1 MSRESFESVLERLL
15 AERRHNR
22 RRFVGRAGSAAL
34 ATSALGAFLSACGGA
49 EGEGDDDGSTAERPS
64 AASHPK
70 EEFDE
75 VVFSNW
81 PLYIDKK
88 VLKDFRAKTGAKVK
102 YIEDIND
109 NQEFFGKVRQPLE
122 RGDGIGR
129 DLVALTDWMAGRW
142 IRLNY
147 VEPLDK
153 KNIPNEVNL
162 RDNLRNV
169 PFDKGRKFSL
179 PWQSGMTAIGYD
191 AKQTGGDVTSIDQF
205 FDPKYKG
212 KVTMLSDA
220 REAASFVLLMQ
231 GKRPEDATLDD
242 VLGAIEFVDEQ
253 NRKGHIRRF
262 TGNDYTKD
270 LSAGDIAM
278 AHAYSGDVIQLQA
291 DNANLKFSIPEQ
303 GAVLWS
309 DNMMIPQKPRTAYG
323 AEVFMNY
330 VYDPAVA
337 AKIAAYV
344 NYVTPVKGTQEI
356 LAGSDPKLAED
367 PLIFPTAQ
375 DVSRLSGYPN
385 LSVEEEQEMNEAF
398 EQVVGA

>member
-1 MSRESFESVLERLL
+1 MPRESFESALERMLV
-15 AERRHNR
+15 EQRHNR

-34 ATSALGAFLSACGGA
+34 ATSVMGAFLSACGGA
-49 EGEGDDDGSTAERPS
+49 EGQGGGEEGAERET
-64 AASHPK
+64 ASHPK
-70 EEFDE
+70 EAFDE

-88 VLKDFRAKTGAKVK
+88 VLKDFRSEHQARVK

-122 RGDGIGR
+122 REDGIGR

-142 IRLNY
+142 IRLDY

-169 PFDKGRKFSL
+169 SFDRGRRFSL

-191 AKQTGGDVTSIDQF
+191 AKQTGGEVTSIEQF

-220 REAASFVLLMQ
+220 REAASMVLFMQ
-231 GKRPEDATLDD
+231 GKRPDEASIDD
-242 VLGAIEFVDEQ
+242 VLAAIEYVDEQ
-253 NRKGHIRRF
+253 NRKGHIRKF
-262 TGNDYTKD
+262 TGNDYTGD
-270 LSAGDIAM
+270 LTRGNIAM
-278 AHAYSGDVIQLQA
+278 AQAYSGDVIQLTA
-291 DNANLKFSIPEQ
+291 DNPNLKFSIPEQ
-303 GAVLWS
+303 GAILWS

-323 AEVFMNY
+323 AEVFMNF
-330 VYDPAVA
+330 VYDPQVA

-356 LAGSDPKLAED
+356 LAKSDPKLAED
-367 PLIFPTAQ
+367 PLIFPSAE
-375 DVSRLSGYPN
+375 DVARLSGYPN
-385 LSVEEEQEMNEAF
+385 LSVEEEQRMNEAF

>member
-1 MSRESFESVLERLL
+1 MPRESFESALERLL
-15 AERRHNR
+15 AEQRHSR

-49 EGEGDDDGSTAERPS
+49 EGQGGDEANTGERPQ
-64 AASHPK
+64 AVSHPK

-88 VLKDFRAKTGAKVK
+88 VLRDFRSRHGARVK

-122 RGDGIGR
+122 RDDGIGR

-142 IRLNY
+142 IRLDY

-153 KNIPNEVNL
+153 RNIPNEVNL

-169 PFDKGRKFSL
+169 SFDRGRRFTL

-191 AKQTGGDVTSIDQF
+191 SKQTGGEITSIEQF
-205 FDPKYKG
+205 FDAKYKG

-220 REAASFVLLMQ
+220 REATSMVLFLRGM
-231 GKRPEDATLDD
+231 RPEEASIDD
-242 VLGAIEFVDEQ
+242 VLSAVDFIDEQ
-253 NRKGHIRRF
+253 NRKGHIRKF
-262 TGNDYTKD
+262 TGNDYTGD
-270 LSAGDIAM
+270 LTRGNIAM
-278 AHAYSGDVIQLQA
+278 AQAYSGDVIQLQA
-291 DNANLKFSIPEQ
+291 DNPNLRFSIPEQ
-303 GAVLWS
+303 GAILWS

-323 AEVFMNY
+323 AEVFMNF
-330 VYDPAVA
+330 VYEPEVA
-337 AKIAAYV
+337 ARIAAYV

-356 LAGSDPKLAED
+356 LARTDPKLAED
-367 PLIFPTAQ
+367 PLIFPTSE
-375 DVSRLSGYPN
+375 DVARLSGYPN
-385 LSVEEEQEMNEAF
+385 LSVEEEQQMNEAF

>member
-1 MSRESFESVLERLL
+1 MPRESFESALERLL

-49 EGEGDDDGSTAERPS
+49 EGEDEEDGNTAERQG
-64 AASHPK
+64 AANHPE

-142 IRLNY
+142 IRLSY

-253 NRKGHIRRF
+253 NRKGQIRRF

-356 LAGSDPKLAED
+356 LAESDPKLAED
-367 PLIFPTAQ
+367 PLIFPTSQ

>member
-1 MSRESFESVLERLL
+1 MPHESFESALERLL
-15 AERRHNR
+15 AERRHSR

-34 ATSALGAFLSACGGA
+34 GASALSAFLAACGGA
-49 EGEGDDDGSTAERPS
+49 EGQGGGDTETAAREE
-64 AASHPK
+64 AANHPK
-70 EEFDE
+70 EDFDE

-88 VLKDFRAKTGAKVK
+88 VLKEFRAEQGARVK

-153 KNIPNEVNL
+153 RNIPNERNL

-169 PFDKGRKFSL
+169 SFDRGRRFSL

-191 AKQTGGDVTSIDQF
+191 AKQTGGEVKSIEQF

-220 REAASFVLLMQ
+220 REAVSMVMLMD
-231 GKRPEDATLDD
+231 GIRPDEATIDD
-242 VLGAIEFVDEQ
+242 VLKAVEFVDEQ
-253 NRKGHIRRF
+253 NRKGQIRKF
-262 TGNDYTKD
+262 TGNDYTGD
-270 LSAGDIAM
+270 LTRGNIAM
-278 AHAYSGDVIQLQA
+278 AQAYSGDVIQLTA
-291 DNANLKFSIPEQ
+291 DNPNLKFAIPEQ

-309 DNMMIPQKPRTAYG
+309 DNMMIPQKPRSAYG

-330 VYDPAVA
+330 VYDPQVA

-344 NYVTPVKGTQEI
+344 NYVTPVKGTQDI
-356 LAGSDPKLAED
+356 LAETDPKLAED
-367 PLIFPTAQ
+367 PLIFPSAQ

-385 LSVEEEQEMNEAF
+385 LSVEEEQQMNEAF

>member
-1 MSRESFESVLERLL
+1 MPESFESALERLL

-22 RRFVGRAGSAAL
+22 RRFVGRTGSAAL
-34 ATSALGAFLSACGGA
+34 AASALGAFLSACGGA
-49 EGEGDDDGSTAERPS
+49 EGENEESGERTTA
-64 AASHPK
+64 ANHPK

-81 PLYIDKK
+81 PLYIDKA
-88 VLKDFRAKTGAKVK
+88 VLKDFRTETGAKVK

-109 NQEFFGKVRQPLE
+109 NQEFFGKVRQPLQQDE
-122 RGDGIGR
+122 GIGR

-147 VEPLDK
+147 VDPLDK
-153 KNIPNEVNL
+153 RNIPNERNL

-169 PFDKGRKFSL
+169 SFDKGRRFSL

-191 AKQTGGDVTSIDQF
+191 SKQTGGEVTSIEQF

-220 REAASFVLLMQ
+220 REAASMVLFMQ
-231 GKRPEDATLDD
+231 GKRPDQSTIDD
-242 VLGAIEFVDEQ
+242 VLAAIEFVDEQ
-253 NRKGHIRRF
+253 NRKGHIRKF
-262 TGNDYTKD
+262 TGNDYTGD
-270 LSAGDIAM
+270 LQRGNIAM
-278 AHAYSGDVIQLQA
+278 AQAYSGDVIQLQA
-291 DNANLKFSIPEQ
+291 DNANLRFSIPEQ

-323 AEVFMNY
+323 AEVFMNF
-330 VYDPAVA
+330 VYDPPVA

-344 NYVTPVKGTQEI
+344 NYVTPVKGAQVI
-356 LAGSDPKLAED
+356 LAESDPKLAED
-367 PLIFPTAQ
+367 PLIFPSAD
-375 DVSRLSGYPN
+375 DVARLSGYPN
-385 LSVEEEQEMNEAF
+385 LSVEEEQQMNEAF
-398 EQVVGA
+398 EKVVGA

>member
-1 MSRESFESVLERLL
+1 MPRESFESALERLL
-15 AERRHNR
+15 AERRHSR

-49 EGEGDDDGSTAERPS
+49 EGEGGGGSTAERPD
-64 AASHPK
+64 AARHPK
-70 EEFDE
+70 EPFDE

-88 VLKDFRAKTGAKVK
+88 VLKDFRAKQGAKVK
-102 YIEDIND
+102 YIQDIND

-153 KNIPNEVNL
+153 QNIPNESNL

-169 PFDKGRKFSL
+169 TFDRGRRFSL

-191 AKQTGGDVTSIDQF
+191 AKQTGGEVRSIEQF

-220 REAASFVLLMQ
+220 REATSMVLFMQ
-231 GKRPEDATLDD
+231 GKRPDEAKIDD
-242 VLGAIEFVDEQ
+242 VLAAVEFVDEQ
-253 NRKGHIRRF
+253 NRKGHIRKF
-262 TGNDYTKD
+262 TGNDYTGD
-270 LSAGDIAM
+270 LTRGNIAM
-278 AHAYSGDVIQLQA
+278 AQAYSGDVIQLTA
-291 DNANLKFSIPEQ
+291 DNPNLRFSIPEE

-323 AEVFMNY
+323 AEIFMNY
-330 VYDPAVA
+330 VYDPQVA

-356 LAGSDPKLAED
+356 LAQTDPKLAED
-367 PLIFPTAQ
+367 PLIFPTSE

-385 LSVEEEQEMNEAF
+385 LSVEEEQQMNEAF

>member
-1 MSRESFESVLERLL
+1 MSRESFESALERLL
-15 AERRHNR
+15 AERRHSR

-49 EGEGDDDGSTAERPS
+49 EGEGERGGERQTAAR
-64 AASHPK
+64 HPR
-70 EEFDE
+70 EPFDE

-88 VLKDFRAKTGAKVK
+88 VLRDFRADTGARVK

-109 NQEFFGKVRQPLE
+109 NQEFFGKVRQPLQQ
-122 RGDGIGR
+122 GDGIGR

-142 IRLNY
+142 IRLDY

-153 KNIPNEVNL
+153 RNIPNETNL

-169 PFDKGRKFSL
+169 SFDRGRRFSL

-191 AKQTGGDVTSIDQF
+191 SKQTGGEVTSIEQF
-205 FDPKYKG
+205 FDPRYKG

-220 REAASFVLLMQ
+220 REAASMVLLMQ
-231 GKRPEDATLDD
+231 GKRPEDASIED
-242 VLGAIEFVDEQ
+242 VLSAVEYIDEQ
-253 NRKGHIRRF
+253 NRNGHIRKF
-262 TGNDYTKD
+262 TGNDYTGD
-270 LSAGDIAM
+270 LQRGNIAM
-278 AHAYSGDVIQLQA
+278 AQAYSGDVIQLQA
-291 DNANLKFSIPEQ
+291 DNANLRFSIPEQ

-323 AEVFMNY
+323 AEVFMNF
-330 VYDPAVA
+330 VYDPPVA

-356 LAGSDPKLAED
+356 LAESDPKLAED
-367 PLIFPTAQ
+367 PLIFPTAD
-375 DVSRLSGYPN
+375 DVARLSGYPN
-385 LSVEEEQEMNEAF
+385 LSVEEEEEMNKAF
-398 EQVVGA
+398 EKVVGA

>member
-1 MSRESFESVLERLL
+1 MPGESFESALERLL
-15 AERRHNR
+15 TERRHDR

-34 ATSALGAFLSACGGA
+34 GASALGAFLSACGGA
-49 EGEGDDDGSTAERPS
+49 EGQGGGDSETAARE
-64 AASHPK
+64 AAGDHPK
-70 EEFDE
+70 EQFDE

-88 VLKDFRAKTGAKVK
+88 VLKEFRAEQGARVK

-153 KNIPNEVNL
+153 KNIPNERNL

-169 PFDKGRKFSL
+169 SFDRGRRFSL

-191 AKQTGGDVTSIDQF
+191 SKQTGGEVTSIEQF

-220 REAASFVLLMQ
+220 REAASMVMLMQ
-231 GKRPEDATLDD
+231 GVRPDEAKIDD
-242 VLGAIEFVDEQ
+242 VLKAIEFVDEQ
-253 NRKGHIRRF
+253 NRKGQIRKF
-262 TGNDYTKD
+262 TGNDYTGD
-270 LSAGDIAM
+270 LTRGNIAM
-278 AHAYSGDVIQLQA
+278 AQAYSGDVIQLTA
-291 DNANLKFSIPEQ
+291 DNPNLRFSIPEQ
-303 GAVLWS
+303 GAILWS

-330 VYDPAVA
+330 VYDPQVA
-337 AKIAAYV
+337 ARIAAYV
-344 NYVTPVKGTQEI
+344 NYVTPVKGTQDI
-356 LAGSDPKLAED
+356 LAERDPKLAED
-367 PLIFPTAQ
+367 PLIFPSSQ

-385 LSVEEEQEMNEAF
+385 LSVEEEQQMNEAF

>member
-1 MSRESFESVLERLL
+1 MPPESFESALERLL

-22 RRFVGRAGSAAL
+22 RRFVGRAGSTAL
-34 ATSALGAFLSACGGA
+34 AASAMGAFLAACGGA
-49 EGEGDDDGSTAERPS
+49 EGENEEEGSSGEREA

-88 VLKDFRAKTGAKVK
+88 VLKDFRTETGAKVK

-122 RGDGIGR
+122 REDGIGR

-169 PFDKGRKFSL
+169 TFDKGRRFSL

-191 AKQTGGDVTSIDQF
+191 SKQTGGDVTSIEQF
-205 FDPKYKG
+205 FDAKYKG

-220 REAASFVLLMQ
+220 RESASMVLFMQ
-231 GKRPEDATLDD
+231 GKRPDEATIDD
-242 VLGAIEFVDEQ
+242 VLAAIEFIDEK
-253 NRKGHIRRF
+253 NREGHIRKF
-262 TGNDYTKD
+262 TGNDYTGD
-270 LSAGDIAM
+270 LTRGNIAM
-278 AHAYSGDVIQLQA
+278 AHAYSGDVIQLTA
-291 DNANLKFSIPEQ
+291 DNPNLKFSIPEQ

-330 VYDPAVA
+330 VYDPQVA

-356 LAGSDPKLAED
+356 LARQDPKLAED
-367 PLIFPTAQ
+367 PLIFPSAE

-385 LSVEEEQEMNEAF
+385 LSVEEEQQMNEAF

>member
-1 MSRESFESVLERLL
+1 MPPESFESALERLL
-15 AERRHNR
+15 AQHRHNR

-49 EGEGDDDGSTAERPS
+49 EGQNEDEEESAEREP
-64 AASHPK
+64 AGHPK

-75 VVFSNW
+75 VVVSNW
-81 PLYIDKK
+81 TLYIDKK
-88 VLKDFRAKTGAKVK
+88 LLKDFRAKHGARVK

-109 NQEFFGKVRQPLE
+109 NQEFFGKVRQPLD

-129 DLVALTDWMAGRW
+129 DIVVLTDWMAGRW
-142 IRLNY
+142 IRLDY
-147 VEPLDK
+147 VEPIDK
-153 KNIPNEVNL
+153 KNVPNEVNL

-169 PFDKGRKFSL
+169 TFDRGRRFSL

-191 AKQTGGDVTSIDQF
+191 AKQTGGEIKSIEQF

-220 REAASFVLLMQ
+220 REATSMVMLMQ
-231 GKRPEDATLDD
+231 GKRPDEAGIDD
-242 VLGAIEFVDEQ
+242 VLAAVEYVDEQ

-270 LSAGDIAM
+270 LAAGNIAM
-278 AHAYSGDVIQLQA
+278 AQAYSGDVIQLTA
-291 DNANLKFSIPEQ
+291 DNPNLKLSIPEQ
-303 GAVLWS
+303 GAILWS

-323 AEVFMNY
+323 AEVFMNWA
-330 VYDPAVA
+330 YDPQGA

-356 LAGSDPKLAED
+356 LAESNPKLAED
-367 PLIFPTAQ
+367 PLIFPSAA
-375 DVSRLSGYPN
+375 DLSRLSGYPN
-385 LSVEEEQEMNEAF
+385 LAVEEEHHMNEAF

>member
-1 MSRESFESVLERLL
+1 MPPESFESALERLL
-15 AERRHNR
+15 AQHRHNR

-49 EGEGDDDGSTAERPS
+49 EGQNEDEEESAEREP
-64 AASHPK
+64 AGHPK

-75 VVFSNW
+75 VVVSNW
-81 PLYIDKK
+81 TLYIDKK
-88 VLKDFRAKTGAKVK
+88 LLKDFRAKHGARVK

-109 NQEFFGKVRQPLE
+109 NQEFFGKVRQPLD

-129 DLVALTDWMAGRW
+129 DIVVLTDWMAGRW
-142 IRLNY
+142 IRLDY
-147 VEPLDK
+147 VEPIDK
-153 KNIPNEVNL
+153 KNVPNEVNL

-169 PFDKGRKFSL
+169 TFDRGRRFSL

-191 AKQTGGDVTSIDQF
+191 AKQTGGEIKSIEQF

-220 REAASFVLLMQ
+220 REATSMVMLMQ
-231 GKRPEDATLDD
+231 GKRPDEAGIDD
-242 VLGAIEFVDEQ
+242 VLAAVEYVDEQ

-270 LSAGDIAM
+270 LAAGNIAM
-278 AHAYSGDVIQLQA
+278 AQAYSGDVIQLTA
-291 DNANLKFSIPEQ
+291 DNPNLKLAIPEQ
-303 GAVLWS
+303 GAILWS

-323 AEVFMNY
+323 AEVFMNWA
-330 VYDPAVA
+330 YDPQVA

-356 LAGSDPKLAED
+356 LAESNPKLAED
-367 PLIFPTAQ
+367 PLIFPSAA
-375 DVSRLSGYPN
+375 DLSRLSGYPN
-385 LSVEEEQEMNEAF
+385 LSVEEEQQMNEAF

>member
-1 MSRESFESVLERLL
+1 MPRESFESALERVLS
-15 AERRHNR
+15 EHRHNR
-22 RRFVGRAGSAAL
+22 RRFVGHAGSAAL
-34 ATSALGAFLSACGGA
+34 ATSVLGAVLSACGGA
-49 EGEGDDDGSTAERPS
+49 EGQNEQGGEREE

-70 EEFDE
+70 EAFEE

-88 VLKDFRAKTGAKVK
+88 VLRDFRAKQGARVK

-122 RGDGIGR
+122 REDGIGR

-142 IRLNY
+142 IRLDY

-169 PFDKGRKFSL
+169 TFDRGRRFSL

-191 AKQTGGDVTSIDQF
+191 AKQTGGDVTSIEQF

-220 REAASFVLLMQ
+220 REAASLVLFMQ
-231 GKRPEDATLDD
+231 GKRPDEASIDD
-242 VLGAIEFVDEQ
+242 VLGAIDFVDEQ
-253 NRKGHIRRF
+253 NRKGHIRKF
-262 TGNDYTKD
+262 TGNDYTGD
-270 LSAGDIAM
+270 LTRGNIAM
-278 AHAYSGDVIQLQA
+278 AQAYSGDVIQLTA
-291 DNANLKFSIPEQ
+291 DNPNLKFAIPEE

-323 AEVFMNY
+323 AEVFMNF
-330 VYDPAVA
+330 VYEPQVA

-356 LAGSDPKLAED
+356 LAESDPKLAED
-367 PLIFPTAQ
+367 PLIFPSAD
-375 DVSRLSGYPN
+375 DVARLSGYPN
-385 LSVEEEQEMNEAF
+385 LSVEEEQQMNERF

>member
-1 MSRESFESVLERLL
+1 MSRESFESALERLL

-22 RRFVGRAGSAAL
+22 RRFVGRTGSAAL
-34 ATSALGAFLSACGGA
+34 ATSALGAFIAACGGA
-49 EGEGDDDGSTAERPS
+49 EGQGGDEGEGERP
-64 AASHPK
+64 AAANHPR

-88 VLKDFRAKTGAKVK
+88 VLRDFRAETGAKVK

-109 NQEFFGKVRQPLE
+109 NQEFFGKVRQPLQQD
-122 RGDGIGR
+122 RGIGR

-153 KNIPNEVNL
+153 KNIPNERNL
-162 RDNLRNV
+162 TDNLRNV
-169 PFDKGRKFSL
+169 PFDRGRRFSL
-179 PWQSGMTAIGYD
+179 PWQSGMTAIGFD
-191 AKQTGGDVTSIDQF
+191 SAQTGDVTSIEQF

-220 REAASFVLLMQ
+220 REATSMVLFLQ
-231 GKRPEDATLDD
+231 GKRPDSATIDD
-242 VLGAIEFVDEQ
+242 VLAAVDYIDEQ
-253 NRKGHIRRF
+253 NRKGHIRKF
-262 TGNDYTKD
+262 TGNDYTGD
-270 LSAGDIAM
+270 LQRGNIAM
-278 AHAYSGDVIQLQA
+278 AQAYSGDVIQLQA
-291 DNANLKFSIPEQ
+291 DKASLKFAIPEE
-303 GAVLWS
+303 GAILWS

-330 VYDPAVA
+330 VYDPEVA

-344 NYVTPVKGTQEI
+344 NYVPPVKGTKEI
-356 LAGSDPKLAED
+356 LAKTDAKLAED
-367 PLIFPTAQ
+367 PLIFPTA
-375 DVSRLSGYPN
+375 DDIGRLSGYPN
-385 LSVEEEQEMNEAF
+385 LSVEEEQQMNEAF
-398 EQVVGA
+398 EKVVGA

>member
-1 MSRESFESVLERLL
+1 MSRESFESALERLL

-34 ATSALGAFLSACGGA
+34 ATGALGAFLSACGGA
-49 EGEGDDDGSTAERPS
+49 EGEDSEESEGEREV
-64 AASHPK
+64 AANHPK

-88 VLKDFRAKTGAKVK
+88 VLKDFRAETGAKVK

-109 NQEFFGKVRQPLE
+109 NQEFFGKVRQPLQQD
-122 RGDGIGR
+122 RGIGR

-142 IRLNY
+142 IRLDY

-162 RDNLRNV
+162 VDNLRNV
-169 PFDKGRKFSL
+169 SFDRGRRFSL

-191 AKQTGGDVTSIDQF
+191 EAQTGAVTSIEQF
-205 FDPKYKG
+205 FDPKWKG

-220 REAASFVLLMQ
+220 REAASMVLFMQ
-231 GKRPEDATLDD
+231 GKRPDQATIDD
-242 VLGAIEFVDEQ
+242 VLAAIEFVDEQ

-262 TGNDYTKD
+262 TGNDYTGD
-270 LSAGDIAM
+270 LQRGNIAM
-278 AHAYSGDVIQLQA
+278 AQAYSGDVIQLQA
-291 DNANLKFSIPEQ
+291 DKKSLKFAIPEE

-323 AEVFMNY
+323 AEVFMNF
-330 VYDPAVA
+330 VYDPQVA

-344 NYVTPVKGTQEI
+344 NYVPPVKGTQEI
-356 LAGSDPKLAED
+356 LAKSDPKLAED
-367 PLIFPTAQ
+367 PLLFPTSDDIA
-375 DVSRLSGYPN
+375 RLSGYPN
-385 LSVEEEQEMNEAF
+385 LSVEEEQQMNEAF
-398 EQVVGA
+398 EKVAGA